1 MPDLTHLPAIHTASV
16 LAAELGLAL
25 STLALS
31 ALIVITLTWLTRRLR
46 RGQRKAQGLFAL
58 NRRAPEPPH
67 GVVDAW
73 SRTPAGRR
81 ASQQP
86 VDLTLTR

>member
-1 MPDLTHLPAIHTASV
+1 MPHLVNLVTIQTASV

-25 STLALS
+25 VALATS
-31 ALIVITLTWLTRRLR
+31 ALIVVLLTWLSRRLH
-46 RGQRKAQGLFAL
+46 RGHRAAQALFS
-58 NRRAPEPPH
+58 RTHRAPEPPH